1 MKYRHHVDVVRY
13 DGYKKL
19 LYIQGWLFFEDGRDY
34 KMKVV
39 LDGEKVPF
47 DMEPEDRKEVADIW
61 KEAKRSAQVG
71 YNITV
76 KASQCPEKME
86 LWVKGGDVVARLA
99 KRPGRRIPKTM
110 SAVTIH
116 YCLDKKRLKDGRIT
130 VQGWAVSSNDEP
142 VSIRVYNPD
151 KSEAPVRLRRT
162 TRLDVLE
169 AFFDISGVQK
179 CGFELEITEEAKPAY
194 RLVFSDSKSREIV
207 DLVTNRIKLEQT
219 VNDTL
224 AVRFLREAKRNGWQ
238 RAVAKAFNKLT
249 QKENQSYERWFEAH
263 KATEE
268 ELNQQRKTEF
278 AHQPKFS
285 IAVPLF
291 RTPERYL
298 REMIQSVI
306 DQSYGNWEL
315 CLADGGGKENSVQS
329 IVEEYTKKDSRV
341 RYKLLD
347 ENYGIAGNTNAA
359 LEMAEGDFLA
369 LLDHDDLLAPNVL
382 FECVKVLN
390 EDPETDIIYTDEDK
404 VDMEGKHHFD
414 PNFKPDFN
422 LDLLHTQNYICHFF
436 VAKKSVVDQTD
447 GFRPM
452 YDGAQDFDFIF
463 RCTEVAK
470 HIRHIPKIL
479 YYWRCHM
486 NSTAMNPES
495 KLYAYEAGIRAITD
509 HYKRLGIPAK
519 VENGPGWG
527 LYHTIYQY
535 EEKPLI
541 SIIIPNKDH
550 ISDLN
555 RCMRSIVKKSKYPNY
570 EFIIVENNSTEK
582 KTFGYYDLVQEHYPF
597 VHVVKWDGPF
607 NYSAINNYGVKFAKG
622 DYILFLNNDT
632 QLINSDCLEELI
644 GPCMRQDV
652 GCVGAKLLFNDN
664 TIQHAG
670 VILGLGEART
680 AGHAFYGLPN
690 SEYGYMLRQM
700 APQDYSAVTAAC
712 MMVSK
717 SVFEEVGG
725 FSEELAV
732 AFNDVDFCLK
742 LRRAGYL
749 VYYNPYAM
757 LYHYESKTRGLENE
771 DPEKKARFDR
781 ECEIFKSRWKEILE
795 KGDPYYNPNFTL
807 DRSDFSLRD

>member
-1 MKYRHHVDVVRY
+1 MKYRHHVDVIRY
-13 DGYKKL
+13 DEREKL
-19 LYIQGWLFFEDGRDY
+19 LYIQGWLFFTDGRDY
-34 KMKVV
+34 KMKIMV
-39 LDGEKVPF
+39 DGKKVPYVR
-47 DMEPEDRKEVADIW
+47 EPQERKEVLDIW
-61 KEAKRSAQVG
+61 KEARRSEQVG

-76 KASQCPEKME
+76 KTEQCPKTVEV
-86 LWVKGGDVVARLA
+86 WVKGGDVIKCLAR
-99 KRPGRRIPKTM
+99 RNERSIPVEKNA
-110 SAVTIH
+110 SSIR
-116 YCLDKKRLKDGRIT
+116 YCLDSKRMRDNKI
-130 VQGWAVSSNDEP
+130 VIHGWAISYLNEEVG
-142 VSIRVYNPD
+142 IHVYDVGKREVPI
-151 KSEAPVRLRRT
+151 RLRRT
-162 TRLDVLE
+162 ARLDVLE
-169 AFFDISGVQK
+169 RFSTQGATTK
-179 CGFELEITEEAKPAY
+179 CGFELEITEKAKPAY
-194 RLVFSDSKSREIV
+194 RLVFTDSESRVAV
-207 DLVTNRIKLEQT
+207 DLVANRIKLEQQ
-219 VNDTL
+219 VMDL
-224 AVRFLREAKRNGWQ
+224 MAVRFLKEVKKSGFR
-238 RAVAKAFNKLT
+238 RAAIKAYNKLT
-249 QKENQSYERWFEAH
+249 QKENQSYQKWFDAH
-263 KATEE
+263 KATPEQLAE
-268 ELNQQRKTEF
+268 QRKTVF
-278 AHQPKFS
+278 AYQPKFS

-291 RTPERYL
+291 RTPEKYL
-298 REMIQSVI
+298 KEMIQSVI

-315 CLADGGGKENSVQS
+315 CLADGGGKENSVQA
-329 IVEEYTKKDSRV
+329 IVEEFSAKDSRV
-341 RYKLLD
+341 RYKLLE
-347 ENYGIAGNTNAA
+347 ENFGIAGNTNAA
-359 LEMAEGDFLA
+359 LEMAQGDFLA
-369 LLDHDDLLAPNVL
+369 LLDHDDILAPDAL
-382 FECVKVLN
+382 FECVKLLN

-404 VDMEGKHHFD
+404 VDMEGKSHFD
-414 PNFKPDFN
+414 PHFKPDFN

-495 KLYAYEAGIRAITD
+495 KLYAYEAGVRAIED

-519 VENGPGWG
+519 VENGVGWG

-535 EEKPLI
+535 KEKPLI

-555 RCMRSIVKKSKYPNY
+555 RCMRSIVKKTKYPNI

-582 KTFGYYDLVQEHYPF
+582 KTFGYYDLVEGHYPF
-597 VHVVKWDGPF
+597 VHVVKWEGPF
-607 NYSAINNYGVKFAKG
+607 NYSAINNYGVTFAKG
-622 DYILFLNNDT
+622 EYLLFLNNDT
-632 QLINSDCLEELI
+632 QMINDDCLEEML
-644 GPCMRQDV
+644 GPCMRDDV
-652 GCVGAKLLFNDN
+652 GCVGAKLLFSDN

-670 VILGLGEART
+670 VILGLGAART

-690 SEYGYMLRQM
+690 SEYGYMLRQL

-712 MMVSK
+712 MMVKK

-742 LRRAGYL
+742 LRKAGYL

-757 LYHYESKTRGLENE
+757 MYHYESKTRGME
-771 DPEKKARFDR
+771 DDPVKKARFDK
-781 ECEIFKSRWKEILE
+781 ECAIFKERWNDILE

-807 DRSDFSLRD
+807 DKSDFSLRD